1 MPGAM
6 QQGSAEAKPA
16 AAGEGGVI
24 VTPLM
29 EFLRQKHSGKSS
41 AFSRKALARGRRGN
55 KGKMSAILEEVGAS
69 WPCVSHPYLPYPVSS
84 LRVLLYSHASPS
96 ALVCR

>member
-69 WPCVSHPYLPYPVSS
+69 WPCLHHHVST
-84 LRVLLYSHASPS
+84 LRVCHAPMEPYAPPS
-96 ALVCR
+96 AHV